1 MLKDDDVNLVK
12 MSVTMRQI
20 AGMYGIT
27 VTRAGFAKCPFH
39 LDSNPSM
46 KIYDGNRGYHC
57 FVCHA
62 GGDVINFVMRHDGI
76 GFEAAVRLIA
86 DYFGIPIS
94 DGKKPLS
101 RVDKKRIAEKRA
113 AQEAAEKAR
122 KADQERLRS
131 ISRDLHW
138 LKDRQAEFKP
148 LGPVW
153 CMMQNK
159 IEKLEREWEALFE
172 AYGSK

>member
-1 MLKDDDVNLVK
+1 MLRDEDIQNVRNVP
-12 MSVTMRQI
+12 MRQI
-20 AGMYGIT
+20 AGMYGIS
-27 VTRAGFAKCPFH
+27 VTRSGFAKCCFH
-39 LDSNPSM
+39 ADSNPSM

-57 FVCHA
+57 FVCHT
-62 GGDVINFVMRHDGI
+62 GGDVIDFVMRHDGI

-101 RVDKKRIAEKRA
+101 KADKDRIAKKRA

-122 KADQERLRS
+122 KADKERLRA
-131 ISRDLHW
+131 ISRDIHW
-138 LKDRQAEFKP
+138 LEDRQTEFKP

-159 IEKLEREWEALFE
+159 IEKLEREWDVLFE